1 VSAKRTL
8 RPGHLALAVLL
19 LTAAGPAVAA
29 AQGRPVWRDSVT
41 VVPGPQFSTTS
52 WIRWL
57 GTALFGARYRELWR
71 TAISLPLLDIQATA
85 GGLRLAGVESG
96 LNAGRYRLIGG
107 DGSHWT
113 FSPLDRRDPRTYSV
127 GVLPKDVNSGVV
139 ADLASGRNP
148 AGPLVAAAL
157 ARAAGV
163 PNQPAWLVAV
173 AAGSGLLPAPAGD
186 SLQAGYL
193 LRDDPVASPDST
205 GPVAPG
211 AVLTSLAVLHRT
223 LQDPNER
230 VDARAVLQVLLFNVY
245 LNSLAPDLLDWR
257 WEAVAGD
264 SGMVWRPLG
273 LFRETALARYD
284 GIAAY
289 LARPLQPDLTT
300 FGPTYPHNLTGMPDQ
315 TSAFRYMVGA
325 LGRPVWDSMAAE
337 LQTRM
342 TAPAIDAAVRALP
355 AAYQAQWG
363 PPLAARL
370 RERRDRLP
378 QAVEYM
384 YRAIRKHAEVHAT
397 NTSDDIAI
405 AWPVPDSLV
414 LSLPGATQRFA
425 AAETDWVTLFLGE
438 GPDTLRFHGERGRAP
453 ALRLVAPTEGTVV
466 VDGSPGRSPVA
477 LYGTGVEVRAAEAA
491 TISRAAKAIPS
502 ALANIDT
509 TGAERTEGRRNLH
522 PTTWLEVTSGVGM
535 LIGGGVVRTDWS
547 GDARPYRSRVTLRA
561 AYGTDANS
569 GVVQLLGDFRWAGSP
584 LQLNLDLAA
593 SGVGAVYF
601 YGFGNDTPGDS
612 TSSYYRAGRDLYG
625 GAASLLIPL
634 SNAVTVGGG
643 IEVKAVHTPLDSN
656 LYIGLSQPYGSPEFG
671 EAGLTATA
679 TYDTR
684 DVLGAP
690 RRGVYATLNGA
701 WYPIVEEGGSPFGTL
716 TASVAGYHTPG
727 WWRAMTVAARLSGT
741 ATFGDTPYFEAAFVG
756 GGRTVR
762 GLPQGRY
769 EGNQAVYANL
779 DLRLRVSRIQ
789 FVLPWDFGVLG
800 LADVGRVFVAGEAS
814 GLWHPS
820 FGGGLWVALLDRSLA
835 ASLNV
840 ATGAGQGTFINA
852 AGGFTF

>member
-1 VSAKRTL
+1 MPA
-8 RPGHLALAVLL
+8 PGHPRGTIPCLLLAFLLLLAPRLAV
-19 LTAAGPAVAA
+19 
-29 AQGRPVWRDSVT
+29 AQGVPVLRDSIT

-71 TAISLPLLDIQATA
+71 TPISLPLLDGQATA
-85 GGLRLAGVESG
+85 GGLRFVAAESG
-96 LNAGRYRLIGG
+96 LNAGRYRLVGG
-107 DGSHWT
+107 DGTHWT
-113 FSPLDRRDPRTYSV
+113 FSPLDRRDPRTYTV

-157 ARAAGV
+157 GQAVGV
-163 PNQPAWLVAV
+163 QNQPAWLLAIP
-173 AAGSGLLPAPAGD
+173 ARSGLLPSPAGD
-186 SLQAGYL
+186 SVQAGYL
-193 LRDDPVASPDST
+193 LRDDPVARNDST

-211 AVLTSLAVLHRT
+211 TVLTSLAVLHRT
-223 LQDPNER
+223 LQSPAER

-257 WEAVAGD
+257 WEAMPSD
-264 SGMVWRPLG
+264 SGLTWRPLG

-300 FGPTYPHNLTGMPDQ
+300 FGPRYPHNLTGMPDQ
-315 TSAFRYMVGA
+315 TSAFRYMVGS
-325 LGRPVWDSMAAE
+325 LGRPVWDSMTAA
-337 LQTRM
+337 LQARLTES
-342 TAPAIDAAVRALP
+342 AIDAAVHAMP
-355 AAYQAQWG
+355 APYQAQWG
-363 PPLAARL
+363 PHLATRL

-397 NTSDDIAI
+397 NGADRIGI
-405 AWPVPDSLV
+405 EWPVPDSLV
-414 LSLPGATQRFA
+414 LSSPGLTQRFS
-425 AAETDWVTLFLGE
+425 AAETDRVTLFLGG
-438 GPDTLRFHGERGRAP
+438 GPDTVRFQGAPGKAP
-453 ALRLVAPTEGTVV
+453 ALRLVAPSAGEVIAEG
-466 VDGSPGRSPVA
+466 DRGRSPVS
-477 LYGTGVEVRAAEAA
+477 LYGNGAPAAAPDGA
-491 TISRAAKAIPS
+491 TIPTQSKQISS
-502 ALANIDT
+502 ALTNIDT
-509 TGAERTEGRRNLH
+509 TGAERTEGHRNIH
-522 PTTWLEVTSGVGM
+522 PTTWLEVTSGVGV
-535 LIGGGVVRTDWS
+535 LIGGGMVRTDWS
-547 GDARPYRSRVTLRA
+547 GEARPYKSRLTLRA
-561 AYGTDANS
+561 AYGTDAS
-569 GVVQLLGDFRWAGSP
+569 SAVVQLLGDFRWAGSP
-584 LQLNLDLAA
+584 LQLNLDLVA

-612 TSSYYRAGRDLYG
+612 ASSYYRAGRDLYG

-634 SNAVTVGGG
+634 TSALKVGGG
-643 IEVKAVHTPLDSN
+643 IQVKSVRTPLDSN
-656 LYIGLSQPYGSPEFG
+656 LYIGVSQPYGTPRFS

-684 DVLGAP
+684 DVHGAP
-690 RRGVYATLNGA
+690 RRGVYATLDGA
-701 WYPIVEEGGSPFGTL
+701 WYPIIEEGGAPFGTL
-716 TASVAGYHTPG
+716 TASVAGFHTPA

-800 LADVGRVFVAGEAS
+800 LADVGRVFVAGEPS